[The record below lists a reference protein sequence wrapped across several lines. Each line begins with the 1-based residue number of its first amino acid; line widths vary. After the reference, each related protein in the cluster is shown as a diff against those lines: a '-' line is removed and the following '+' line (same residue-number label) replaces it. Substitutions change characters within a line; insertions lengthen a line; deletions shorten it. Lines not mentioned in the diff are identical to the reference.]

1 MDGIEVGK
9 AVVGSQGC
17 DELTAVM
24 KLHHAVIF
32 GKNELGVNG
41 RGEGEKREDQQAH
54 GKWV

>member
-32 GKNELGVNG
+32 GKNELGMNG
-41 RGEGEKREDQQAH
+41 
-54 GKWV
+54 